1 MIEALFMFGGRLNR
15 LQYLLAGV
23 LTHLVGGGILLLG
36 VVSMG
41 NGAGAIAILAFAGIA
56 LLWVALSLQ
65 AARIRDIGLSPLLV
79 IMAFTIV
86 YSMAHIGKETMKDT
100 ELGTVLA
107 GLTIALQALF
117 GFFLLLM
124 PGEGSH
130 TSQPPDPL
138 DDNSALLYRRTAMIR
153 SEDAVGVRPTPR
165 HSEEPSARGRQAG
178 DETELRSARGVT
190 VQPATKKGGSMGA
203 ALFFIYQSTQ
213 AAALTEALGEIS
225 SRSLPASIVTSDP
238 SST

>member
-1 MIEALFMFGGRLNR
+1 MSLPAIFKLGLDMIEALFMFGGRLNR
-15 LQYLLAGV
+15 FQYFLAGV

-41 NGAGAIAILAFAGIA
+41 NGAGAGAIATLALAGIA
-56 LLWVALSLQ
+56 LIWMALSLQ

-100 ELGTVLA
+100 DVGTVLA
-107 GLTIALQALF
+107 GLTIALQAVF

-130 TSQPPDPL
+130 TSDPPDPL
-138 DDNSALLYRRTAMIR
+138 DDNSALLDRRTAMIR
-153 SEDAVGVRPTPR
+153 SEDAAGMRPTPR
-165 HSEEPSARGRQAG
+165 HSEEASTRGRQAG
-178 DETELRSARGVT
+178 TKPSFGRRGV
-190 VQPATKKGGSMGA
+190 
-203 ALFFIYQSTQ
+203 
-213 AAALTEALGEIS
+213 
-225 SRSLPASIVTSDP
+225 
-238 SST
+238 

>member
-41 NGAGAIAILAFAGIA
+41 NGAGASAIAILALAGIA
-56 LLWVALSLQ
+56 LIWMALSLQ

-86 YSMAHIGKETMKDT
+86 YSLAHIGKETMKDT
-100 ELGTVLA
+100 ELGTMLA
-107 GLTIALQALF
+107 GLTIALQAVF

-124 PGEGSH
+124 PGKGSH
-130 TSQPPDPL
+130 TSDQMDPL
-138 DDNSALLYRRTAMIR
+138 DDNSALRDRRAAMIR
-153 SEDAVGVRPTPR
+153 SEDAAGVRPTQRP
-165 HSEEPSARGRQAG
+165 SEEASTRGRHAG
-178 DETELRSARGVT
+178 TKPSFGRRGV
-190 VQPATKKGGSMGA
+190 
-203 ALFFIYQSTQ
+203 
-213 AAALTEALGEIS
+213 
-225 SRSLPASIVTSDP
+225 
-238 SST
+238 

>member
-41 NGAGAIAILAFAGIA
+41 NGAGAGAIAPLALAGIA
-56 LLWVALSLQ
+56 LIWMALSLQ

-100 ELGTVLA
+100 DIGTVLA

-130 TSQPPDPL
+130 TSEPPDPL

-165 HSEEPSARGRQAG
+165 HSEEPSARGRQAATKPSFG
-178 DETELRSARGVT
+178 RRGV
-190 VQPATKKGGSMGA
+190 
-203 ALFFIYQSTQ
+203 
-213 AAALTEALGEIS
+213 
-225 SRSLPASIVTSDP
+225 
-238 SST
+238 